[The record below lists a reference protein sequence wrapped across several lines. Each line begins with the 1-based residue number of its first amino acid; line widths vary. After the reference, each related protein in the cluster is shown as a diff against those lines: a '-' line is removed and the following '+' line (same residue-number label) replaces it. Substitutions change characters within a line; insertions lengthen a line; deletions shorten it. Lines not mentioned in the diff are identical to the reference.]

1 MFGKLHTIAAGLT
14 LATIAAVAPAAH
26 AAYPEKPVTIIV
38 GYAPGGSVDI
48 VARIMAKHL
57 GDKLNK
63 PFVVENRPGAN
74 GNIAANYVAK
84 AKADGYTLLF
94 GGSNHVANDSLYK
107 NISFKFRKDLT
118 PLALSA
124 SMANILVVTPSLP
137 VKTVQELIDYAK
149 RNPNALNYG
158 SSGAGS
164 SQHLS
169 GELFTK
175 MAGVNMTHVAYK
187 GASPA
192 ATDLMGGTIQV
203 MFLNAPV
210 AIPYVKSNR
219 MRALGVTSRSR
230 DPSLPEVKTVA
241 EQGLAGYETGAW
253 VGLFAPQAIDQG
265 IAQLINKT
273 SEEIA
278 KSPEFQKEIQAQYM
292 VPMSGGLDEI
302 RKFVVDEDKKWSEI
316 IRLANIVLD

>member
-219 MRALGVTSRSR
+219 MRALGITSRSR